1 VVVEA
6 EITEVQVEVVMEI
19 QADQEAAEAIE
30 AAKVQELLLHN
41 QANQV
46 VQALLVL
53 EIQEETEI
61 QDGQE
66 AEAEVQAEADNLL
79 QIQA

>member
-30 AAKVQELLLHN
+30 AAKVPELLLHN

-53 EIQEETEI
+53 E
-61 QDGQE
+61 
-66 AEAEVQAEADNLL
+66 L
-79 QIQA
+79 Q